1 MNPSIVELVHV
12 ARGVDW
18 LPWAVQY
25 SLLIGLSVGAFL
37 LALPGFVFKRPAWQD
52 ASRIALLGS
61 IVCGLAAPVALLS
74 DLHQPGRF
82 FNFYTNPNPA
92 SWMAYGAFFI
102 PFYLGSLLL
111 FAWLGLRPD
120 FLELAE
126 HGGHL
131 APMYRRLALDGNRS
145 FRGINAAAL
154 LTLVGA
160 SLIVLYTGMEVM
172 VVRARP
178 LWNTPLLPVQFFVS
192 ALGGAVGLLLVLG
205 RVMRPTEF
213 PTRVLNRLLAG
224 TQILALAVGAI
235 WLGIGLSGVSHAH
248 TLALVQ
254 IASLRAWWIT
264 GVWAA
269 GSAALTCWLALRRP
283 ENGLLTGLLAL
294 HSAWMMRW
302 TVFIDWQTLR
312 KTGAGAYS
320 YNLPLGPDGLLG
332 IAGTAALWLFLFLLL
347 TNVFPWAGTCNGNAP
362 AKFLSSERRKF
373 VVSGSL
379 AVFAAGFS
387 QTAGRIFERLLG
399 KDKPNSR
406 FYGSSLAPEFRID
419 PGTGKIDANPAQQ
432 VSYTMC
438 SGCVTFC
445 GVRVRIDKATGRVV
459 RVSGNP
465 YSPLST
471 DPHLPM
477 KASVRDSF
485 QAISRYEEKGL
496 AGRSTTC
503 GRGNAVFKQLDSPFR
518 VLSPLKRVGA
528 RNSGQWQPI
537 SFEQLLAEVSEGGDL
552 FNEGH
557 VDGLRALRDLAT
569 PIDPDRPELGPRV
582 NQVAVLN
589 NTNEGREG
597 LVRRFFQ
604 QAYGT
609 LNFVGHGAYCGGAY
623 RSGSGALFGDLKKMP
638 HGKPDFGNAEFCLF
652 IGTAPSQAGNPFKRQ
667 SMLVSKARTEG
678 KLSYVVVDPVLTNA
692 ENMAAGDRN
701 RWLAI
706 KPGTDGAF
714 VMGMILWLLENERYD
729 FNYLA
734 QPNETLAQA
743 AGEPSRS
750 NATHLVVV
758 ESGHPRESHFL
769 RGSDLGFSLAE
780 EDRYK
785 ETDPFVVLNVSGR
798 PIFHHK
804 ATGPAALFVDTTV
817 KVGGADVRV
826 KSSLQLLKEEAS
838 RYSLEEYA
846 SICGI
851 PAESIAGLAEEFSS
865 HGKRAAAIA
874 HGGMMTGN
882 GFYNAYAVMMLN
894 ALIGNLN
901 WKGGLVMNGGPFK
914 DDGEGP
920 RYNLESFAGMAKP
933 SGIPLGRNVAYE
945 KTSEFAWKKAAGKP
959 YPADAP
965 WFPNAAGLGNEWLIG
980 ALNGY
985 PYRIKALVL
994 WSSNPLYGVPGL
1006 RAQVEQ
1012 DLADP
1017 KKLPLIVSID
1027 PFINESNAFAD
1038 YIVPDSLLYESW
1050 GWATPWSGV
1059 PSKTSTARWP
1069 VVEPKAQKLSDGQAI
1084 GVETFLIALAKRLG
1098 LAGFGPG
1105 AITDAEGNTFP
1116 LERPEHWYLRGGANI
1131 AWLGKEPVPD
1141 ATSEDMALSGV
1152 DRLLPI
1158 LQASLKAEEIAKVAF
1173 LLTRGGRYQPAKDV
1187 YDEENPEWMANRFHG
1202 CLQIWNEQVGA
1213 SQNSLSG
1220 KRNPGSPAWTP
1231 PAFADGTPMRR
1242 VYSEDKWPLQL
1253 VSYKSVLQNSYSIAV
1268 QRLREIHP
1276 ENPVL
1281 VHPRD
1286 AARFGLSNGNN
1297 AELRTPGGSVKCRV
1311 IVHEGIM
1318 PGVIAIEHGFG
1329 HRELGA
1335 RAHRFGTVKQTEIV
1349 GIGAGVCLNDL
1360 GLPDPTRRG
1369 LSIWTDPVCG
1379 SSVRNGLPA
1388 TISRG

>member
-1 MNPSIVELVHV
+1 
-12 ARGVDW
+12 VDW

-37 LALPGFVFKRPAWQD
+37 LALPGLVFERTEWRD
-52 ASRIALLGS
+52 CSRIALLGS
-61 IVCGLAAPVALLS
+61 LLCGLTAPVALLS

-82 FNFYTNPNPA
+82 LHFYLYPNPA
-92 SWMAYGAFFI
+92 SWMAYGSFFI
-102 PFYLGSLLL
+102 PLYIGSLLL
-111 FAWLGLRPD
+111 FAWLVLRPD
-120 FLELAE
+120 LLVLAE
-126 HGGHL
+126 GDGHL
-131 APMYRRLALDGNRS
+131 AGLYRRLATGGNRS
-145 FRGINAAAL
+145 PRLVKAAAL
-154 LTLVGA
+154 LTLIGA

-178 LWNTPLLPVQFFVS
+178 LWNTPLLPVQFFIT
-192 ALGGAVGLLLVLG
+192 ALAGAVGLVLVLG
-205 RVMRPTEF
+205 SAMQPADF
-213 PTRVLNRLLAG
+213 PVKLLNRLLAG
-224 TQILALAVGAI
+224 TQLLALAVGAI
-235 WLGIGLSGVSHAH
+235 WLGIGLSGVSQAH
-248 TLALVQ
+248 VQALAQ
-254 IASLRAWWIT
+254 ITSMPTSLLT
-264 GVWAA
+264 GIWAA

-283 ENGLLTGLLAL
+283 EKGLLTGLLAL

-302 TVFIDWQTLR
+302 TVFIDWQTIR
-312 KTGAGAYS
+312 KTGAGVYS
-320 YNLPLGPDGLLG
+320 YHLPLGPDGLLG
-332 IAGTAALWLFLFLLL
+332 IAGTAALWLLLFLLL
-347 TNVFPWAGTCNGNAP
+347 TSLFPWAAKCKEDAP
-362 AKFLSSERRKF
+362 ASFLSSGRRKF
-373 VVSGSL
+373 VVAGSL
-379 AVFAAGFS
+379 AVFAGGFS
-387 QTAGRIFERLLG
+387 ETAGRIFAKLFG
-399 KDKPNSR
+399 KEKLAGR
-406 FYGSSLAPEFRID
+406 FYGASLAPEFRID
-419 PGTGKIDANPAQQ
+419 PSTGKLDANPAQQ

-445 GVRVRIDKATGRVV
+445 GVRVRIDKTTGRVL

-477 KASVRDSF
+477 KATVRDSF
-485 QAISRYEEKGL
+485 MAISRFEEKGL
-496 AGRSTTC
+496 AARSTTC
-503 GRGNAVFKQLDSPFR
+503 GRGNGVFKQLESPFR
-518 VLSPLKRVGA
+518 VLSPLKRVGP

-537 SFEQLLAEVSEGGDL
+537 SFEQLLTEVSEGGDL
-552 FNEGH
+552 FGEGR

-582 NQVAVLN
+582 NQVALLN
-589 NTNEGREG
+589 NTNEGREA

-638 HGKPDFGNAEFCLF
+638 HGKPDFANAEFCLF

-667 SMLVSKARTEG
+667 SILVSKARTDG

-701 RWLAI
+701 RWIPI

-714 VMGMILWLLENERYD
+714 VMGMIRCLFENERCD
-729 FNYLA
+729 FNNLA
-734 QPNETLAQA
+734 QPNASLAQV
-743 AGEPSRS
+743 AGEPSWS

-758 ESGHPRESHFL
+758 EPKHAREFHFL
-769 RGSDLGFSLAE
+769 RGSDLGLVLPE
-780 EDRYK
+780 EERYK
-785 ETDPFVVLNVSGR
+785 DDDPFVILNSKGAAV
-798 PIFHHK
+798 FHHK
-804 ATGPAALFVDTTV
+804 ATGPASLFVDTTV
-817 KVGGADVRV
+817 KVGGTDVRV
-826 KSSLQLLKEEAS
+826 KSSLQLLKEEAFG
-838 RYSLEEYA
+838 RSLQEYA
-846 SICGI
+846 DICGI
-851 PAESIAGLAEEFSS
+851 PAETITRLAKEFSS
-865 HGKRAAAIA
+865 HGKRAVAVA
-874 HGGMMTGN
+874 HGGMMSGN

-914 DDGEGP
+914 DAGEGP
-920 RYNLESFAGMAKP
+920 RYNLESFPGMVKP
-933 SGIPLGRNVAYE
+933 SGVPLGRNVPYE
-945 KTSEFAWKKAAGKP
+945 RTTEFSHKKASGKP

-965 WFPNAAGLGNEWLIG
+965 WFPNAPGLANEWLVG

-985 PYRIKALVL
+985 PYRLKALVL

-1006 RAQVEQ
+1006 RSQIER

-1050 GWATPWSGV
+1050 GWASPWNGV
-1059 PSKTSTARWP
+1059 PTKTSTARWP
-1069 VVEPKAQKLSDGQAI
+1069 VVDPKAQKLPDGQAI
-1084 GVETFLIALAKRLG
+1084 GVETFLIALAKRLA
-1098 LAGFGPG
+1098 LPGFGPG
-1105 AITDAEGNTFP
+1105 AITDTEGNAFP

-1131 AWLGKEPVPD
+1131 AWLGKEPVAD
-1141 ATSEDMALSGV
+1141 ATAEDMALSGV
-1152 DRLLPI
+1152 DRLLPQ
-1158 LQASLKAEEIAKVAF
+1158 LQASLKAEEILKVAF

-1187 YDEENPEWMANRFHG
+1187 YDEANPEWMTNRFNG
-1202 CLQIWNEQVGA
+1202 SLQIWNEQVG
-1213 SQNSLSG
+1213 SSRNSLTG
-1220 KRNPGSPAWTP
+1220 KRNLGCPTWTP
-1231 PAFADGTPMRR
+1231 PAFADGTPMRS
-1242 VYSEDKWPLQL
+1242 VYSEAKWPLQL
-1253 VSYKSVLQNSYSIAV
+1253 VSYKSALQNSYSIAV
-1268 QRLREIHP
+1268 QRLRSIHP
-1276 ENPVL
+1276 ENPVI

-1286 AARFGLSNGNN
+1286 AVRFGLSDGNE
-1297 AELRTPGGSVKCRV
+1297 AEIQTPGGSVKCHV

-1335 RAHRFGTVKQTEIV
+1335 RAHRIGTARQPEIA

-1360 GLPDPTRRG
+1360 GLADPTRHG
-1369 LSIWTDPVCG
+1369 LSIWTDPICG

-1388 TISRG
+1388 SISRT